1 MKEGREEGGHGQ
13 SVTFACMAMSRE
25 LVNLLHVRLK
35 EQCM

>member
-13 SVTFACMAMSRE
+13 SMIFACMAMSRE
-25 LVNLLHVRLK
+25 PVNLLNVHLK